1 MLLLYFILF
10 MYIYSYEKLCFIFL
24 TSYISKWHV
33 AFLKNNKENKN
44 KLVGMVYI
52 GFKHRSI
59 NQSKNIG
66 FLILLSNPIQLKG
79 QSDKNWIDLH

>member
-1 MLLLYFILF
+1 
-10 MYIYSYEKLCFIFL
+10 
-24 TSYISKWHV
+24 
-33 AFLKNNKENKN
+33 
-44 KLVGMVYI
+44 MVYI

-79 QSDKNWIDLH
+79 QSNKNWIDLD

>member
-1 MLLLYFILF
+1 MKNYVLF
-10 MYIYSYEKLCFIFL
+10 FSELNIKVTCS
-24 TSYISKWHV
+24 
-33 AFLKNNKENKN
+33 FLKNNKENKN

-79 QSDKNWIDLH
+79 QSNKNWIDLD